1 MFKIILELKILQ
13 NCTIHPE
20 IIRNNRNAD
29 NLEHKMQGKNN
40 AQETNA
46 LPKKKCLLKNYK
58 FFEVAPNLWFCIFQ
72 RMWLNHIYY

>member
-29 NLEHKMQGKNN
+29 NLEQKTQGKNN

-46 LPKKKCLLKNYK
+46 LPKKNAY
-58 FFEVAPNLWFCIFQ
+58 
-72 RMWLNHIYY
+72 